1 MYGRANYGSGPYGE
15 TRSAFADLA
24 VAARVMVYDKLGN
37 FKGLFQSGVSTIVS
51 IDFKHEDTGCG
62 EFTLA
67 FSQFVNVAKSD
78 RVKVFLF
85 DSDRCFYTGV
95 VRGVPIEGSTSTV
108 YEYTGFGLN
117 DYFQRINTEYKV
129 YGTTGSTGS
138 AGSLTEIV
146 LDLLDDVIVVK
157 APILKS
163 MALIDL
169 PDIDV
174 TYLLCNYVTIDS
186 ALSALKTIAD
196 STGTE
201 YNYGVNAQGY
211 FFFKPRS
218 EALRATLLVGKRGP
232 HGIEAYEP
240 SDDEE
245 QRTKLFVLRND
256 GSLLIT
262 LTSGEDNDIYEERLK
277 GPVLDDASLLLYAT
291 GYMYQKQRA
300 TRSASITWKIEDAS
314 PLFVDADG
322 YVRVISSVPPR
333 VNKTMAAYY
342 WGRGAWG
349 SGPWGGEAYEGYDVD
364 DTLAIKSVAY
374 TISSTE
380 ATRQLTLGAKPVKL
394 ESMIADIYKSLADLE
409 VSVEG

>member
-1 MYGRANYGSGPYGE
+1 
-15 TRSAFADLA
+15 
-24 VAARVMVYDKLGN
+24 MVYDKNGN
-37 FKGLFQSGVSTIVS
+37 IKGFFQSGADALVGVEFT
-51 IDFKHEDTGCG
+51 HEDTGCG
-62 EFTLA
+62 EFSLTFA
-67 FSQFVNVAKSD
+67 QFVDIAKSD
-78 RVKVFLF
+78 RIKIFVL
-85 DSDRCFYTGV
+85 DTELCFYAGV
-95 VRGVPIEGSTSTV
+95 VRGVPIEGSTSTAFQ
-108 YEYTGFGLN
+108 YTGYGLN
-117 DYFQRINTEYKV
+117 DYFQRMNTGFLE
-129 YGTTGSTGS
+129 YGTTGDTGS
-138 AGSLTEIV
+138 AGALTDIV
-146 LDLLDDVIVVK
+146 FDLLDTVITVK
-157 APILKS
+157 APILKD
-163 MALIDL
+163 ALLIDL
-169 PDIDV
+169 PDIDLN
-174 TYLLCNYVTIDS
+174 YLVSNYGQVS
-186 ALSALKTIAD
+186 SLLSSLKSIAD

-322 YVRVISSVPPR
+322 YVRVISSVPPC

>member
-1 MYGRANYGSGPYGE
+1 LYGRANYGSGPYGE

-201 YNYGVNAQGY
+201 YNYGVDANGY
-211 FFFKPRS
+211 FFFRPRS
-218 EALRATLLVGKRGP
+218 EALVATLFVGKRGP
-232 HGIEAYEP
+232 FGIQNYEP
-240 SDDEE
+240 SDEEE
-245 QRTKLFVLRND
+245 QRTKLFVLKND
-256 GSLLIT
+256 GT
-262 LTSGEDNDIYEERLK
+262 YLTTIISGEDNDTYEERLK
-277 GPVLDDASLLLYAT
+277 GPDVDDDDLLLYAQ
-291 GYMYQKQRA
+291 GYLYQKERA
-300 TRSASITWKIEDAS
+300 TRSASIEWKVEEQS
-314 PLFVDADG
+314 PVFVEADG
-322 YVRVISSVPPR
+322 YVRVVSNVPPS
-333 VNKTMAAYY
+333 VNKTMAAFY
-342 WGRGAWG
+342 WGRDAWG

-364 DTLAIKSVAY
+364 DTLSVKEIEYSVSNAG
-374 TISSTE
+374 
-380 ATRQLTLGAKPVKL
+380 ATRKLTLGSKPVKL

-409 VSVEG
+409 VSIEG